1 MTGDAR
7 AMTGDVGALTTAG
20 RRARLLPRG
29 VASRELA
36 IVLSRPRALAIKAGL
51 PLVLALV
58 LVAGHAP
65 TFWAGML
72 LTVLVAMVGAVGTA
86 VTVSRARDSGFLT
99 RLAATP
105 GSRQRLLAGW
115 VLAAAAVDVVQLL
128 PVAIA
133 ATVTGV
139 ATLPSFATELVAV
152 AGALVVT
159 NVLGCVITLAAASA
173 AEVLLD
179 VVVVLA
185 PLLYLGGLFTGVPA
199 GGWRAIAAAA
209 DPFSHLHSA
218 FIGALG
224 GAATYPA
231 AVDAVAMVV
240 AAVVALAVLAVVSR
254 RVLERD

>member
-1 MTGDAR
+1 MIGDA
-7 AMTGDVGALTTAG
+7 GALRAAQ
-20 RRARLLPRG
+20 RRSRVMPRSVAAR
-29 VASRELA
+29 EFA

-51 PLVLALV
+51 PLALAVV

-86 VTVSRARDSGFLT
+86 VTVSRARDAGFLT

-105 GSRQRLLAGW
+105 GSRPRLLIGW

-133 ATVTGV
+133 AGLTGGGG
-139 ATLPSFATELVAV
+139 ATEFVVLASVLA
-152 AGALVVT
+152 ASLVVT

-199 GGWRAIAAAA
+199 GGWRAVAAAV

-218 FIGALG
+218 FIGLLGGSATYAGGADVLGALG
-224 GAATYPA
+224 AALL
-231 AVDAVAMVV
+231 AV
-240 AAVVALAVLAVVSR
+240 AVLAGLSR
-254 RVLERD
+254 RILERD

>member
-1 MTGDAR
+1 VIGDAAALR
-7 AMTGDVGALTTAG
+7 ATAWRS
-20 RRARLLPRG
+20 RRMPRS
-29 VASRELA
+29 VAARELA

-51 PLVLALV
+51 PLALAVV

-86 VTVSRARDSGFLT
+86 VTVSRARDAGFLT

-105 GSRQRLLAGW
+105 GSRPRLLVGW

-128 PVAIA
+128 PVALA
-133 ATVTGV
+133 AWIDGGGG
-139 ATLPSFATELVAV
+139 ATELVVLVTVLA
-152 AGALVVT
+152 ATLVVT
-159 NVLGCVITLAAASA
+159 NVLGSLITLAAASA

-199 GGWRAIAAAA
+199 AGWRAWVAAV

-218 FIGALG
+218 FIGVLG
-224 GAATYPA
+224 GSATYPGG
-231 AVDAVAMVV
+231 VDVV
-240 AAVVALAVLAVVSR
+240 AALGAAAAATAVLAGLSR
-254 RVLERD
+254 RILERD

>member
-1 MTGDAR
+1 MIGEVRALPSAGWRVRLMPRTVAAR
-7 AMTGDVGALTTAG
+7 EM
-20 RRARLLPRG
+20 
-29 VASRELA
+29 A

-86 VTVSRARDSGFLT
+86 VSVSRARDDGFLT
-99 RLAATP
+99 RLAVTP
-105 GSRQRLLAGW
+105 GSRARLLAGW
-115 VLAAAAVDVVQLL
+115 VLAAAAVDVSQLL
-128 PVAIA
+128 PVAVA
-133 ATVTGV
+133 ATLAGAGTPASFGV
-139 ATLPSFATELVAV
+139 LLVAL
-152 AGALVVT
+152 AATLVVT
-159 NVLGCVITLAAASA
+159 NVLGCIVTLAAAGA

-199 GGWRAIAAAA
+199 DGWRAVVASA

-218 FIGALG
+218 FIGVLG
-224 GAATYPA
+224 GTATYDGV
-231 AVDAVAMVV
+231 VDVLAITA
-240 AAVVALAVLAVVSR
+240 AAVVALVGLLLASR

>member
-1 MTGDAR
+1 MIGDA
-7 AMTGDVGALTTAG
+7 GALRTTA
-20 RRARLLPRG
+20 RRSRVMPRS
-29 VASRELA
+29 VAARELA
-36 IVLSRPRALAIKAGL
+36 IVLSRPRALAIKTGL
-51 PLVLALV
+51 PLALAVV

-105 GSRQRLLAGW
+105 GSRPRLLVGW
-115 VLAAAAVDVVQLL
+115 VLASAAVDVVQLL
-128 PVAIA
+128 PVAVAALLTGGGGGTEFAVLISVLA
-133 ATVTGV
+133 AT
-139 ATLPSFATELVAV
+139 
-152 AGALVVT
+152 LVVT
-159 NVLGCVITLAAASA
+159 NVLGCMITLAAASA

-199 GGWRAIAAAA
+199 GGWRAVAAVA

-218 FIGALG
+218 FIGMLG
-224 GAATYPA
+224 GSATYA
-231 AVDAVAMVV
+231 GGIDVV
-240 AAVVALAVLAVVSR
+240 AALGAALVAITVLAGLSR

>member
-1 MTGDAR
+1 VIGDA
-7 AMTGDVGALTTAG
+7 GALRVAPW
-20 RRARLLPRG
+20 RSRMMPRS
-29 VASRELA
+29 VAARELA

-51 PLVLALV
+51 PLALAVV

-86 VTVSRARDSGFLT
+86 VTVSRARDAGFLT
-99 RLAATP
+99 RMAATP
-105 GSRQRLLAGW
+105 GSRPRLLVGW
-115 VLAAAAVDVVQLL
+115 VAAAAAVDMVQLL
-128 PVAIA
+128 PVAVAAWLTGGGGAAEVAVLVIVLA
-133 ATVTGV
+133 AT
-139 ATLPSFATELVAV
+139 LM
-152 AGALVVT
+152 VT

-199 GGWRAIAAAA
+199 DGWRAWAAAV

-218 FIGALG
+218 FIGVLG
-224 GAATYPA
+224 GSATYPA
-231 AVDAVAMVV
+231 GVDVVAALG
-240 AAVVALAVLAVVSR
+240 AAVVATAAVVVLSR
-254 RVLERD
+254 RILERD

>member
-1 MTGDAR
+1 VIGDAGTLVAVR
-7 AMTGDVGALTTAG
+7 RRVGPM
-20 RRARLLPRG
+20 PRT
-29 VASRELA
+29 VAARELA
-36 IVLSRPRALAIKAGL
+36 IVLSRPRAMVIKAGL
-51 PLVLALV
+51 PLLLAIV

-86 VTVSRARDSGFLT
+86 VSVSRAREAGFLT

-105 GSRQRLLAGW
+105 GSRARLLTGW
-115 VLAAAAVDVVQLL
+115 VLAAATIDVVQLL

-133 ATVTGV
+133 ALVTGAGGV
-139 ATLPSFATELVAV
+139 SEFAVLLAALAAT
-152 AGALVVT
+152 LVVT

-179 VVVVLA
+179 VVVLLA

-199 GGWRAIAAAA
+199 EGWRATAAGL

-218 FIGALG
+218 FIGMLG
-224 GAATYPA
+224 GTATYPVG
-231 AVDAVAMVV
+231 VDV
-240 AAVVALAVLAVVSR
+240 AAGVAAALVAVGLLAALSR
-254 RVLERD
+254 RILERD

>member
-1 MTGDAR
+1 M
-7 AMTGDVGALTTAG
+7 
-20 RRARLLPRG
+20 PRTI
-29 VASRELA
+29 AARELA
-36 IVLSRPRALAIKAGL
+36 VVISRPRALAIKAGL

-72 LTVLVAMVGAVGTA
+72 LTVLVCMVGAVGTA
-86 VTVSRARDSGFLT
+86 VSVSRARDDGFLT
-99 RLAATP
+99 RLAVTP
-105 GSRQRLLAGW
+105 GSRGRLLAGW

-133 ATVTGV
+133 ASLAGAGTAG
-139 ATLPSFATELVAV
+139 SFAVLLVAL
-152 AGALVVT
+152 AAALVVT
-159 NVLGCVITLAAASA
+159 NVLGCLVTLAAANA

-199 GGWRAIAAAA
+199 GGWRALVAAA

-218 FIGALG
+218 FIGVLG
-224 GAATYPA
+224 GSATYDG
-231 AVDAVAMVV
+231 AVDVIAVAA
-240 AAVVALAVLAVVSR
+240 AAVVALALLVALSR